1 MKTLPIDQ
9 SDFAFM
15 AVSVDPKCDREG
27 VQTSRKVDEVQVPN
41 WTVQAVASSPFDRPE
56 VIAVTI
62 TSPSAPLVTP
72 GQPIQFV
79 RLLAR
84 SWDFA
89 TSREGSTQVE
99 SKNGISFSADSVRPA
114 NAKAMTNGSKADTVS
129 VPANA

>member
-1 MKTLPIDQ
+1 MKTLPIDT
-9 SDFAFM
+9 SDLACM
-15 AVSVDPKCDREG
+15 AVSVDPKCDRDG

-41 WTVQAVASSPFDRPE
+41 WLVQAVVSSPFDKPE

-62 TSPSAPLVTP
+62 TAATAPTVMA

-114 NAKAMTNGSKADTVS
+114 NAKAMTNGAKADTVS
-129 VPANA
+129 APVSA